1 MHVLVICLQRASWHC
16 NADRDVVS
24 HRKLICPEHEAPTDY
39 PLITRFCIG
48 PLENV
53 VNSSVPYVL
62 LFNNTGSPA
71 LSIVLNLVLF
81 LLVYSGNV
89 TALATSAREMWAF
102 ARDHGL
108 PGSGW
113 LGRMDREHT
122 KFLAALSNTC

>member
-1 MHVLVICLQRASWHC
+1 VHVLVIRLQRASWHR
-16 NADRDVVS
+16 NVDRDAVS
-24 HRKLICPEHEAPTDY
+24 HHSLIRPEHGAPTDCS
-39 PLITRFCIG
+39 LSSRFCIG
-48 PLENV
+48 PLEDV

-102 ARDHGL
+102 ARDQGL

-122 KFLAALSNTC
+122 NSLAALINTC